1 MALENEINQRR
12 FRNEYQKAILNI
24 FYTNNWLSEKITII
38 FDEWDITPRQFNILR
53 ILRGEGKP
61 LSTLQIR
68 QRMLDKMSDTSRIV
82 DRLVKKGMVRKTPNA
97 EDRRLVDVVITPR
110 GRKLLE
116 KIDPLENEMDKMV
129 SHLTPEE
136 ASTLNTLLDKLR
148 NVMPVILLPLCLA
161 ITFLLAPHA
170 PVFAQSDSL
179 HRAATSDTTPRP
191 AATQAQSI
199 AVDSGTQLAVRAARF
214 NLRPKYEFRA
224 AWVASVENIDWPSKK
239 GLPVDSQK
247 VEFIRLLDMH
257 QRNGLNAV
265 VVQIRPAADAFYESS
280 YEPWS
285 EWLTG
290 VQGQPPSPY
299 YDPLAFMIEE
309 THKRG
314 MEFHAWCNPYR
325 AVHTIGKSSV
335 APDHIT
341 RQHPEWFVRFEKTLY
356 FDPGNKEVQQYVTTV
371 IRDIVHRYDIDALHF
386 DDYFYPYDIVE
397 GGGPGKDFPDNAS
410 YARYGQGLSKG
421 DWRRSN
427 TDSIIVAI
435 GKAIKEEKPHCKFGI
450 SPFAIWRNSYKDPEG
465 SETHGG
471 QTDYD
476 NLYADILLWLKNGW
490 IDYVVPQI
498 YFEFSHSHAPYA
510 VLLDWWARHTY
521 GRQCFIGL
529 APYRA
534 GSNAAWRDPTQLTR
548 QIQALRS
555 YPEVQGAVYFSSSS
569 FNNNPNGWNDS
580 LRNNYYSYPALI
592 PPMPWIDS
600 VKPHAPLFHIE
611 YSQKEFSTTA
621 WLTKGDQQD
630 TLRGFAIYQSDS
642 ATINIDSS
650 DAWQFIPYDPVASFT
665 VHNSQ
670 AEQKGA
676 QHYYFMTAISR
687 TNVESDPVPILFSN
701 FASGGAGGPPAP

>member
-1 MALENEINQRR
+1 MALENEINQRK

-24 FYTNNWLSEKITII
+24 LYTNNWLFEKIGII
-38 FDEWDITPRQFNILR
+38 FDEWDVTPRQFNILR

-82 DRLVKKGMVRKTPNA
+82 DRLIKKGMVRKTPNA

-116 KIDPLENEMDKMV
+116 KIDPLENEMDQML
-129 SHLTPEE
+129 SHLTLEE
-136 ASTLNTLLDKLR
+136 ASTLNSLLDKLR

-161 ITFLLAPHA
+161 VAFLLAPST
-170 PVFAQSDSL
+170 PVFAQTAPPPT
-179 HRAATSDTTPRP
+179 RAAASDTTPQSG
-191 AATQAQSI
+191 ATQTPSAAPAPSATPDSTVQSP
-199 AVDSGTQLAVRAARF
+199 AHPSLLNR
-214 NLRPKYEFRA
+214 RPKYEFRA

-280 YEPWS
+280 YEPFS

-356 FDPGNKEVQQYVTTV
+356 FDPGNKEVQQYVTMV
-371 IRDIVHRYDIDALHF
+371 VRDIVHRYDIDALHF

-410 YARYGQGLSKG
+410 YARYGNGMSKG

-427 TDSIIVAI
+427 VDSIVVQV

-450 SPFAIWRNSYKDPEG
+450 SPFAIWRSSVKDPEG
-465 SETHGG
+465 SETHSGVS
-471 QTDYD
+471 DYD

-498 YFEFSHSHAPYA
+498 YFEFSHPRAPYA
-510 VLLDWWARHTY
+510 VLLDWWARHSY
-521 GRQCFIGL
+521 GRQCYIGL
-529 APYRA
+529 APFLA
-534 GSNAAWRDPTQLTR
+534 GTRPAWRDPTQLTR

-580 LRNNYYSYPALI
+580 LRNNYYNYPALI

-600 VKPHAPLFHIE
+600 TKPHAPLFHTE
-611 YSQKEFSTTA
+611 YSQKEFATTA
-621 WLTKGDQQD
+621 WLTKGDPQD
-630 TLRGFAIYQSDS
+630 TLRGFAVYQSDS
-642 ATINIDSS
+642 ATINIDSV
-650 DAWQFIPYDPVASFT
+650 DAWQFIPYDPVASFS

-676 QHYYFMTAISR
+676 QHYYFVTAISR

-701 FASGGAGGPPAP
+701 FTSH

>member
-1 MALENEINQRR
+1 MALENEINQRK

-24 FYTNNWLSEKITII
+24 LYTNNWLSEKIAII

-53 ILRGEGKP
+53 ILRGEGRP

-97 EDRRLVDVVITPR
+97 EDRRLVDVVITLR

-116 KIDPLENEMDKMV
+116 KIDPLENEMDKMIT
-129 SHLTPEE
+129 HLTQEE
-136 ASTLNTLLDKLR
+136 ASTLNSLLDKLR

-161 ITFLLAPHA
+161 MTFLLASPA
-170 PVFAQSDSL
+170 PVFAQSSPPPL
-179 HRAATSDTTPRP
+179 ANRTAASDTTPGSN
-191 AATQAQSI
+191 ATQAQST
-199 AVDSGTQLAVRAARF
+199 AVDSTVPSPARPALL
-214 NLRPKYEFRA
+214 NPRPKYEFRA

-265 VVQIRPAADAFYESS
+265 VVQIRPAADAFYASP
-280 YEPWS
+280 YEPFS

-371 IRDIVHRYDIDALHF
+371 IRDIVRRYDIDALHF

-410 YARYGQGLSKG
+410 YARYGNGMSKG

-427 TDSIIVAI
+427 TDSIIVSI

-450 SPFAIWRNSYKDPEG
+450 SPFAIWRK
-465 SETHGG
+465 
-471 QTDYD
+471 
-476 NLYADILLWLKNGW
+476 
-490 IDYVVPQI
+490 
-498 YFEFSHSHAPYA
+498 
-510 VLLDWWARHTY
+510 
-521 GRQCFIGL
+521 
-529 APYRA
+529 
-534 GSNAAWRDPTQLTR
+534 
-548 QIQALRS
+548 
-555 YPEVQGAVYFSSSS
+555 
-569 FNNNPNGWNDS
+569 
-580 LRNNYYSYPALI
+580 
-592 PPMPWIDS
+592 
-600 VKPHAPLFHIE
+600 
-611 YSQKEFSTTA
+611 
-621 WLTKGDQQD
+621 
-630 TLRGFAIYQSDS
+630 
-642 ATINIDSS
+642 
-650 DAWQFIPYDPVASFT
+650 
-665 VHNSQ
+665 
-670 AEQKGA
+670 
-676 QHYYFMTAISR
+676 
-687 TNVESDPVPILFSN
+687 
-701 FASGGAGGPPAP
+701 